1 MDLLDTHWRDSKH
14 RQKKSRQLLGI
25 HVYAACEENGAC
37 DLAFALDVKIC
48 IKYGARNVNQNRTF
62 FFLKQQESLYVIIQ
76 VVCLWFHAF

>member
-1 MDLLDTHWRDSKH
+1 MDE
-14 RQKKSRQLLGI
+14 KKSRQLLGI

-62 FFLKQQESLYVIIQ
+62 FFS
-76 VVCLWFHAF
+76 

>member
-37 DLAFALDVKIC
+37 DLAFALDVKIY

-62 FFLKQQESLYVIIQ
+62 FFFLSNKKVYM
-76 VVCLWFHAF
+76 